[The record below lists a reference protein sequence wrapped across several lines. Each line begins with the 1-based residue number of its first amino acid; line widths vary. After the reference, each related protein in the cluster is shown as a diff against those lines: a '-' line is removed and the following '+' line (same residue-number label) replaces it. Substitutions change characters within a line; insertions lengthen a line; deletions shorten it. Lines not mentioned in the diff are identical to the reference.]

1 MIIGSYD
8 EPSGQSHY
16 PMGRVTHICV
26 STSNNIGSDNGLSPW
41 RRQAITWTKC
51 WDIVNWTRKKKLQ
64 GNLNRN
70 SYISMKMNL
79 KMSYQNEKSENVY
92 SIILKTWKHGADI
105 ILCHSDVTLRHLKGS
120 CFFSASIGVRSL
132 VTKTLETIW
141 YYYATVS

>member
-8 EPSGQSHY
+8 GPSGQSHY

-26 STSNNIGSDNGLSPW
+26 SKLNTIGSDNGLSPW

-70 SYISMKMNL
+70 SYISI
-79 KMSYQNEKSENVY
+79 QENEFENVV
-92 SIILKTWKHGADI
+92 SEWEIRKRLLNDI
-105 ILCHSDVTLRHLKGS
+105 
-120 CFFSASIGVRSL
+120 
-132 VTKTLETIW
+132 TIEDMEPTS
-141 YYYATVS
+141 YYAIQM